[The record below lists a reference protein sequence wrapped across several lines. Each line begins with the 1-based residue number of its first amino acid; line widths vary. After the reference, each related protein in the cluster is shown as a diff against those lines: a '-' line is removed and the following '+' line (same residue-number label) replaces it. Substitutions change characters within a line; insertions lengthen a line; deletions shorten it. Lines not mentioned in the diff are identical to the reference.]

1 MFGLMGDFTRIF
13 IRDWRLESGL
23 TEDELAELMDVP
35 RDQLDALEKNESP
48 YTPQMVYRLARIF
61 DIDAFR
67 LFTHPAVHFE
77 KDGLREAMTPEAL
90 SALLR
95 IFLPDVVSSLRDKGK
110 LDDLINDELPDEYW
124 EVQSDKLLKL
134 MEFLKS
140 YRDDPSSTLRS
151 LFEALE
157 TQPPSPDRSC

>member
-1 MFGLMGDFTRIF
+1 MGDFTRIF
-13 IRDWRLESGL
+13 IRDWRQESGL
-23 TEDELAELMDVP
+23 TEDELAELMDIP
-35 RDQLDALEKNESP
+35 RDQLDALEQNEAP
-48 YTPQMVYRLARIF
+48 YTPEMIYRLARIF
-61 DIDAFR
+61 DIDAYR

-95 IFLPDVVSSLRDKGK
+95 IYLPDVVSSLRDRGK
-110 LDDLINDELPDEYW
+110 LDDLINDNLPDEYW

-140 YRDDPSSTLRS
+140 YSDDPSSTLRS

-157 TQPPSPDRSC
+157 TQPPSPDTSC